1 MTSAGAKLVA
11 QLLAVEDGDTPLPLS
26 KLVLHYNDIDAE
38 GYAAVGAAVRHE
50 RCGLKEIVV
59 STHVKESKSGS
70 RKTVATTEHNSIK
83 VDEVR
88 SMLEMRHEFFG
99 DAELMVLS
107 ELLLLNTTLT
117 LIHLKKNAIGDDGAN
132 ALGRAIS
139 AGRLPIRALRMQS
152 NHVCAEGAQSIVEG
166 LMLGSSPIEE
176 ISFIDN
182 PICLS
187 SSVVRKQK
195 LEQELDADLKKQ
207 ANASRSTPAS
217 DWAKVQLQTCQAL
230 AERTAQS
237 VPATALR
244 QEDFAAVLRLPRELR
259 QDRWQDLGGLY
270 WTHHASTPGR
280 GSEHLHASTP
290 GRSARA
296 GAGASSARDQHDLP
310 ERMLLP
316 LPRHLSSLTD
326 EQLHQLWAW

>member
-1 MTSAGAKLVA
+1 MR
-11 QLLAVEDGDTPLPLS
+11 
-26 KLVLHYNDIDAE
+26 VL
-38 GYAAVGAAVRHE
+38 
-50 RCGLKEIVV
+50 
-59 STHVKESKSGS
+59 
-70 RKTVATTEHNSIK
+70 TTAPRASPQ
-83 VDEVR
+83 VR

-152 NHVCAEGAQSIVEG
+152 NHVSAEGAQSIVEG

-187 SSVVRKQK
+187 SAVVRKQK

-217 DWAKVQLQTCQAL
+217 EWAKVQLQTRQAL
-230 AERTAQS
+230 AERSAQS

-244 QEDFAAVLRLPRELR
+244 PEDFAAVLRLPRELR
-259 QDRWQDLGGLY
+259 QDRWQV
-270 WTHHASTPGR
+270 R
-280 GSEHLHASTP
+280 
-290 GRSARA
+290 
-296 GAGASSARDQHDLP
+296 
-310 ERMLLP
+310 
-316 LPRHLSSLTD
+316 
-326 EQLHQLWAW
+326 

>member
-1 MTSAGAKLVA
+1 
-11 QLLAVEDGDTPLPLS
+11 
-26 KLVLHYNDIDAE
+26 
-38 GYAAVGAAVRHE
+38 
-50 RCGLKEIVV
+50 
-59 STHVKESKSGS
+59 
-70 RKTVATTEHNSIK
+70 
-83 VDEVR
+83 
-88 SMLEMRHEFFG
+88 MLEMRHEFFG

-152 NHVCAEGAQSIVEG
+152 NHVSAEGAQSIVEG

-187 SSVVRKQK
+187 SAVVRKQK

-217 DWAKVQLQTCQAL
+217 EWAKVQLQTRQAL
-230 AERTAQS
+230 AERSAQS

-244 QEDFAAVLRLPRELR
+244 
-259 QDRWQDLGGLY
+259 
-270 WTHHASTPGR
+270 
-280 GSEHLHASTP
+280 
-290 GRSARA
+290 
-296 GAGASSARDQHDLP
+296 ASSSVPATALVELP
-310 ERMLLP
+310 A
-316 LPRHLSSLTD
+316 SSSVPFNRALVY
-326 EQLHQLWAW
+326 ESLGFEISSYRCVSA